1 MPVRHHGHAQ
11 SAFPFPGVAV
21 EDPAMPTLL
30 PREADL
36 SLRAAH
42 NFVRPRVSWPVD
54 APDGSPIAVLLS
66 DRDSGLEA
74 ADALCHEGGF
84 VVLALQTPSLDV
96 ATIALEWAGEHATLL
111 GADPDQL
118 LVAGGGLAAAAA
130 LHARDEG
137 WPPLSRQVLIG
148 PDVSGWPPP
157 VAALAGVAPATVV
170 NAPGYASRLREAL
183 VEVEEL
189 SLEGPMRF
197 DWVRGLRTG
206 DLDLDCVRGCEH
218 RA

>member
-1 MPVRHHGHAQ
+1 MPVRHDGHAR

-21 EDPAMPTLL
+21 EDAAMPTLV

-42 NFVRPRVSWPVD
+42 TFVRPRISWPVD
-54 APDGSPIAVLLS
+54 APDGRPIAVFLS
-66 DRDSGLEA
+66 DRDAGLEV

-84 VVLALQTPSLDV
+84 VVMALQTPSLDL

-111 GADPDQL
+111 GADPDRL
-118 LVAGGGLAAAAA
+118 LVAGGGLAAASA

-137 WPPLSRQVLIG
+137 WPPLARQVLVG
-148 PDVSGWPPP
+148 PDVSGWPP
-157 VAALAGVAPATVV
+157 ADASLAGVAPATVV
-170 NAPGYASRLREAL
+170 NAHGYATRLREAG

-189 SLEGPMRF
+189 SVEGTMRF
-197 DWVRGLRTG
+197 DWIRGLRH
-206 DLDLDCVRGCEH
+206 DDVASES
-218 RA
+218 